1 MRNLPEVPW
10 QAVLVI
16 RKGAI
21 RLQRLSVLRT
31 RRFLSPLFFLS
42 PPQRRMRWRYID
54 SLHSHGNLALICKY
68 RCLIRCSPSLWF
80 YQYNVC
86 ILHCTASLAMVT
98 PSQSFFSLSIVN
110 DFIPLIL
117 SSLSWSTT
125 PIPSST
131 LNGINIPIPNDPS
144 YPSMTMCLVKDS
156 RRTWSRRLCIACYLQ
171 RMYMILE

>member
-1 MRNLPEVPW
+1 MKNLPEVLW
-10 QAVLVI
+10 RAVLVI
-16 RKGAI
+16 RKGVI

-42 PPQRRMRWRYID
+42 PPQRRMKWRYFD

-80 YQYNVC
+80 YQCNVY
-86 ILHCTASLAMVT
+86 ILHYVTSLAMAT
-98 PSQSFFSLSIVN
+98 PPQSFFSLFIVN
-110 DFIPLIL
+110 DSIPLIP
-117 SSLSWSTT
+117 SSLNWSTT

-131 LNGINIPIPNDPS
+131 LNGINILILNDPS

-156 RRTWSRRLCIACYLQ
+156 RRTWSRRPCIACYLQ